1 MYVCCMYMST
11 FFSLSLSLS
20 LCVCVCVCVCMC
32 VGVHCTGMQ
41 RSDVDVWSLSQF
53 FSTLT
58 LETDSLAELEAHQ
71 IWLELLSS
79 KPQDPPASAPTALDF
94 QECTVTSSSSLMGF
108 WMMDPR
114 YAVQQAH
121 PSPLSHLRHL
131 LLFNSTL
138 AAYSFLPF
146 SQALTITTSTSIF
159 YVFVGSFSLDTQ
171 FC

>member
-1 MYVCCMYMST
+1 
-11 FFSLSLSLS
+11 
-20 LCVCVCVCVCMC
+20 
-32 VGVHCTGMQ
+32 MQ

-79 KPQDPPASAPTALDF
+79 KPQDPPASAPTALGF

-159 YVFVGSFSLDTQ
+159 CLCGFFFFGYTVLLSWPGWPKLTILLPQ
-171 FC
+171 LLK